1 MICNACRRKNNLA
14 LIVAHGDGLPIL
26 TRCEMCQNMFAF
38 QKTHGL
44 DYRNLLP
51 KNRKQRVERPVFN
64 QDYKDDWQ
72 DVNDYEERDLRFD

>member
-1 MICNACRRKNNLA
+1 MICNACRRKNSLA

-51 KNRKQRVERPVFN
+51 KNRKKRVERPVFN

>member
-1 MICNACRRKNNLA
+1 MICNACRTKNNLA

-72 DVNDYEERDLRFD
+72 DVNDYEERELRFD

>member
-1 MICNACRRKNNLA
+1 MICNACRTKNNLA